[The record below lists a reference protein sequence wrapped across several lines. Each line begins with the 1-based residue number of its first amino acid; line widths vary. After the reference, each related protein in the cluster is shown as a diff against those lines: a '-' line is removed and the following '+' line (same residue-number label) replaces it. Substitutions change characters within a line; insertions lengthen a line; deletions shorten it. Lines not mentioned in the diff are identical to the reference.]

1 MVDNWKGFGFRDLC
15 EFWAAA
21 AAADDAAAAAAA
33 NGLCSISAPP
43 SSQE

>member
-21 AAADDAAAAAAA
+21 AAAAADAAAA
-33 NGLCSISAPP
+33 NGLCTISAPP